1 MYVQR
6 VKENEA
12 MCSQILFLRE
22 NTVTLKSQVSF
33 MTEWKYL
40 FGDVGIDGKIV
51 LKWILKKQVVR
62 MCTGLSWLRMGCS
75 SGLV

>member
-6 VKENEA
+6 VTENEA
-12 MCSQILFLRE
+12 MCCQILLLRE
-22 NTVTLKSQVSF
+22 NTVTLKSQVPF
-33 MTEWKYL
+33 TTEWKYL

-62 MCTGLSWLRMGCS
+62 MWTGLSWLRIGCS